1 MGNSRNRE
9 DVGMTQPPIEAIIFD
24 VGGTLRITQKRAAS
38 EKPAYIQKICDLIGS
53 DLPAGQLL
61 TQLEQRAKAYKGWS
75 IRMKSGLNEVDFW
88 TRWML
93 PDWPPEQIRPLA
105 IQLNQI
111 WREAQGVRKVLPE
124 VRPLILELFRRGYH
138 LGIASNTTTST
149 EVPQMLKDLGLAGY
163 FESTVLS
170 CTVKSRKPEPTLLLT
185 AAGQMG
191 IIPDRCAY
199 VGNRADLDVPSARRA
214 SFQQVILIH
223 DPILPPDDL
232 SGADATI
239 SNLNEL
245 LELFPAPQVHRGG
258 FAHFAYPPA
267 INAALSSMWGI
278 KNFERL
284 DDFFEAALRLG
295 FAKIE
300 LNHQVSQKMLDGIDL
315 PVGRFSSVHEPC
327 PAEVPTR
334 ILTERDWLISAT
346 DEEKRAQGVNCV
358 KRSIDLA
365 QRLKAEVVVV
375 HSGNVIGDH
384 SQENRLRNL
393 LAAGQK
399 STPEYDLVREEMLG
413 TRQKLCMAR
422 FEAVKR
428 SLRELLAYAGSRGVR
443 LGLENRYHW
452 MDFPGLDEME
462 ELLDLAGPDRLGFI
476 LDTGHASALDKL
488 GFFPQ
493 WQWLDR
499 FGSRLIGI
507 HLHDTIGVTDHL
519 APGLGDIDFD
529 AIRPYLP
536 ENAFRTLELGTQ
548 NTFSQV
554 KTGFNYLAK
563 KGYFHSL

>member
-1 MGNSRNRE
+1 
-9 DVGMTQPPIEAIIFD
+9 MTQPQVEAILFD
-24 VGGTLRITQKRAAS
+24 VNGTLRVTEKRAQS
-38 EKPAYIQKICDLIGS
+38 EKPAYIQKICDLLGS

-61 TQLEQRAKAYKGWS
+61 AQLEQRAGAYKRWS
-75 IRMKSGLNEVDFW
+75 LRMKSGLNEADLWVQW
-88 TRWML
+88 LL

-111 WREAQGVRKVLPE
+111 WREALGVRKVLPE

-138 LGIASNTTTST
+138 LGIASNTINSI

-163 FESTVLS
+163 FECTVFS
-170 CTVKSRKPEPTLLLT
+170 CTVKSRKPEPTLLLA

-191 IIPDRCAY
+191 IAPERCAY
-199 VGNRADLDVPSARRA
+199 VGNRADMDVPAARRA
-214 SFQQVILIH
+214 GFQQVILMR
-223 DPILPPDDL
+223 DPALPPDDL

-245 LELFPAPQVHRGG
+245 LELFPAPPVQRGG
-258 FAHFAYPPA
+258 RDRRAYPPA

-300 LNHQVSQKMLDGIDL
+300 LNHQVSQKMLDGVDL

-327 PAEVPTR
+327 PAEVSTR
-334 ILTERDWLISAT
+334 ILTERDWLVSAT
-346 DEEKRAQGVNCV
+346 DGEKRAQGVACV

-365 QRLKAEVVVV
+365 QRLKAGVVVV
-375 HSGNVIGDH
+375 HAGNVTGDH
-384 SQENRLRNL
+384 SQESKLRSL

-399 STPEYDLVREEMLG
+399 STPAYDLLYQEMLE
-413 TRQKLCMAR
+413 TRQKLCGAR

-428 SLRELLAYAGSRGVR
+428 SLRELVAYAGSHGIR

-452 MDFPGLDEME
+452 MDFPTLDEME
-462 ELLDLAGPDRLGFI
+462 ELLDLAGPDRLGFV
-476 LDTGHASALDKL
+476 LDTGHASAMDKL

-493 WQWLDR
+493 WQWLARYSD
-499 FGSRLIGI
+499 RLIGI
-507 HLHDTIGVTDHL
+507 HLHDTVGVTDHL
-519 APGLGDIDFD
+519 VPGLGDIDFD
-529 AIRPYLP
+529 AIRHYLP

-548 NTFSQV
+548 NTFSQI
-554 KTGFNYLAK
+554 KTGLNYLNQ